1 MTEDPARSR
10 MGHRL
15 LGHGHALA
23 SSGVRQLSFAL
34 LIIVAYMV
42 AEVVAALASGSLA
55 LLADA
60 SHLLVDAG
68 ALAVGVWAARLAAR
82 PAGGMWTFGLRRAEI
97 LAAGFNGL
105 VLAVIALAITGE
117 AVWRLMH
124 PEVVTGSVV
133 MGVALAGVLVN
144 LGVTRILAGADR
156 SNLNIRGVFAHV
168 LTDLYAF
175 AGTAAAG
182 LVIVLTGWTRADAI
196 ASIGVAALMALAA
209 WGLCR
214 DAGRI
219 LLEGAPE
226 QVDLAAVREHLVAV
240 QHVVGVHD
248 VHAWTVTSGL
258 ITVSAH
264 VVVEDHCFASG
275 HAPEILDQVQGCL
288 RGHFDLEHSSVQL
301 EPASH
306 AAHERG
312 THP

>member
-1 MTEDPARSR
+1 MTEDPSR
-10 MGHRL
+10 PRPGHRPP
-15 LGHGHALA
+15 GHGSALA
-23 SSGVRQLSFAL
+23 QHGVRRLSFAL
-34 LIIVAYMV
+34 LLIVTYMV

-82 PAGGMWTFGLRRAEI
+82 PAGARWTFGLRRAEI

-105 VLAVIALAITGE
+105 VLAVIALAITGD
-117 AVWRLMH
+117 AVWRLIH

-133 MGVALAGVLVN
+133 LGVALAGVVVN
-144 LGVTRILAGADR
+144 LGATRILAGADR

-175 AGTAAAG
+175 VGTAAAG

-226 QVDLAAVREHLVAV
+226 QVDLAAVREHLGAV
-240 QHVVGVHD
+240 EHVVGVHD

-306 AAHERG
+306 AAHESG